1 MNSNHYALSRFL
13 DRLLRHSTLS
23 SDERKAIL
31 DLPSHAWQVQAR
43 LDVVSPGKVVDHAC
57 LIVKGLAGRF
67 DQMTDGRRQTTAL
80 HIPGDM
86 CDLHSVVQPRP
97 SWSITALTTTTVLH
111 VPHRNLRE
119 LVRIYPGVG
128 LAFWRDTAADAAILS
143 KWLGNFGRKDARSR
157 VAHLFCE
164 MAVRMEAAN
173 LGTRTSYQLP
183 MTQEQLSDATGMT
196 AVHINRTLQMLRA
209 TGTRSFAHGLV
220 EICDWEGLK
229 RLADFT
235 EDYLLMSADAS
246 PSYHPSIGQGSY
258 YADLALASEQQ

>member
-1 MNSNHYALSRFL
+1 MNNHHALSRFL

-23 SDERKAIL
+23 SDERKAVL
-31 DLPSHAWQVQAR
+31 DLPSHASQVQAR
-43 LDVVSPGKVVDHAC
+43 HDIVSPGKVVDHAC
-57 LIVKGLAGRF
+57 LIVKGLVGRF

-111 VPHRNLRE
+111 VPHRNLRD
-119 LVRIYPGVG
+119 LVRAHPGIG
-128 LAFWRDTAADAAILS
+128 LAFWRDTAADASILS
-143 KWLGNFGRKDARSR
+143 KWLGNFGRKDAQSR

-196 AVHINRTLQMLRA
+196 AVHVNRTLQMLRA
-209 TGTRSFAHGLV
+209 TGTLSFAHGLV
-220 EICDWEGLK
+220 EVFDWEGLK

-235 EDYLLMSADAS
+235 EDYLLMS
-246 PSYHPSIGQGSY
+246 PEPLPRQHPSNGHNNSR
-258 YADLALASEQQ
+258 ADPVLAPEQQ

>member
-1 MNSNHYALSRFL
+1 MNSNHCALSRFL

-31 DLPSHAWQVQAR
+31 NLPGHASQVQAR
-43 LDVVSPGKVVDHAC
+43 YDVVSPGKVVDHAC

-97 SWSITALTTTTVLH
+97 SWSITAFTTTTILH
-111 VPHRNLRE
+111 VPHSNLRDI
-119 LVRIYPGVG
+119 VHIYPGIG
-128 LAFWRDTAADAAILS
+128 LAFWRDTAAAAAILS
-143 KWLGNFGRKDARSR
+143 KWLGNFGRKDAQSR

-173 LGTRTSYQLP
+173 LGTRTSYELA

-196 AVHINRTLQMLRA
+196 AVHVNRTLQMLRA
-209 TGTRSFAHGLV
+209 TGTLSFAHGLV
-220 EICDWEGLK
+220 EVYDWEGLK

-235 EDYLLMSADAS
+235 EDYLLMSADS
-246 PSYHPSIGQGSY
+246 SRPYHSSSGQGRD
-258 YADLALASEQQ
+258 YADLAVASEQQ

>member
-1 MNSNHYALSRFL
+1 MNSNPFALSRFL

-23 SDERKAIL
+23 NDERKAIL
-31 DLPSHAWQVQAR
+31 DLPGHVSQVQAR
-43 LDVVSPGKVVDHAC
+43 YDVVSPGEVVDHAC
-57 LIVKGLAGRF
+57 LVVKGLAGRF

-80 HIPGDM
+80 HIAGDM

-97 SWSITALTTTTVLH
+97 SWSITALTTTTILH
-111 VPHRNLRE
+111 VPHRNLRD
-119 LVRIYPGVG
+119 LVRIHPGIG
-128 LAFWRDTAADAAILS
+128 LAFWRDTAADASILS
-143 KWLGNFGRKDARSR
+143 KWLGNFGRKDAQSR

-196 AVHINRTLQMLRA
+196 AVHVNRTLQMLRA
-209 TGTRSFAHGLV
+209 TGTMSFAHGLV
-220 EICDWEGLK
+220 EVSDWEGLK

-235 EDYLLMSADAS
+235 EDYLLMSADTSPQHHSSDNHGNSYAS
-246 PSYHPSIGQGSY
+246 P
-258 YADLALASEQQ
+258 ALAS

>member
-31 DLPSHAWQVQAR
+31 DLPSHASQVQAR

-57 LIVKGLAGRF
+57 LIVKGLVGRF

-119 LVRIYPGVG
+119 LVRTYPGIG

-196 AVHINRTLQMLRA
+196 AVHVNRTLQMLRA
-209 TGTRSFAHGLV
+209 TGTLSFAHGLV
-220 EICDWEGLK
+220 EISDWEGLK
-229 RLADFT
+229 KLADFT
-235 EDYLLMSADAS
+235 EAYLLMSADAS
-246 PSYHPSIGQGSY
+246 PSYHPSNGQGSEHS
-258 YADLALASEQQ
+258 DLALASEQQ

>member
-1 MNSNHYALSRFL
+1 MSSNHHALSRFL

-23 SDERKAIL
+23 RDEQEAIL
-31 DLPSHAWQVQAR
+31 DLPSHASQVQAR
-43 LDVVSPGKVVDHAC
+43 YDIVSPGELVDQAC
-57 LIVKGLAGRF
+57 LIVKGLVGRF

-111 VPHRNLRE
+111 VPHRNLRD
-119 LVRIYPGVG
+119 LVHAHPGIG

-143 KWLGNFGRKDARSR
+143 KWLGNFGRKDAQSR

-196 AVHINRTLQMLRA
+196 AVHVNRTLQMLRA
-209 TGTRSFAHGLV
+209 TGTLSFAHGLV
-220 EICDWEGLK
+220 EVFDWDGLK

-235 EDYLLMSADAS
+235 EDYLLMSPDALPRHQ
-246 PSYHPSIGQGSY
+246 PSNGHSSSHAEPV
-258 YADLALASEQQ
+258 LAPERQ